1 MKPAKFEYHVP
12 STLDQAL
19 EVLGSLAED
28 GDAKILAGGQS
39 LIPLMNMRLSRP
51 EHLIDLRNIL
61 ELQRLSVDETSVV
74 AGSMVTQREVEQ
86 SAAVAAGNPLLTSA
100 IGNIAHFQIRE
111 RGTIGGSI
119 AHADPSAELPLLA
132 VLLDATIDIRGRV
145 QGRTVQAGD
154 FFVSFL
160 TTLLE
165 EDEVVTQVRFST
177 LAPDE
182 GWGFREFARRR
193 GDFALVAAAATVRLA
208 SGNYESA
215 RLAFSGV
222 ADVPTLLHEVSQL
235 MVGEQP
241 SRALWGEVGRRA
253 ALAIEPTSDAH
264 ASTEDRRDLMRYLT
278 LQVLEDSTARAL
290 HPAPLSGRSRVG
302 SDPLQLP

>member
-1 MKPAKFEYHVP
+1 VKPAKFEYHVP

-132 VLLDATIDIRGRV
+132 VLLEIGR
-145 QGRTVQAGD
+145 A
-154 FFVSFL
+154 SC
-160 TTLLE
+160 
-165 EDEVVTQVRFST
+165 
-177 LAPDE
+177 
-182 GWGFREFARRR
+182 RE
-193 GDFALVAAAATVRLA
+193 
-208 SGNYESA
+208 
-215 RLAFSGV
+215 
-222 ADVPTLLHEVSQL
+222 
-235 MVGEQP
+235 
-241 SRALWGEVGRRA
+241 
-253 ALAIEPTSDAH
+253 
-264 ASTEDRRDLMRYLT
+264 
-278 LQVLEDSTARAL
+278 
-290 HPAPLSGRSRVG
+290 RV
-302 SDPLQLP
+302 